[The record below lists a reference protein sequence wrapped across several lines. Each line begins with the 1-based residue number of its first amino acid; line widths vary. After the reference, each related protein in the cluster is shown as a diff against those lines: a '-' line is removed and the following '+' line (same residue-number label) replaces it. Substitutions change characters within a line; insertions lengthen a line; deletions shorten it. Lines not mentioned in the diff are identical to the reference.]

1 MEHQSVLNKPV
12 SMTTWQLA
20 HISYY
25 FRWPNHKAIQI
36 NIANGC
42 LGILLHC
49 YSLFTLHLHL
59 PKWLSRRHWFH
70 NITTTSHVRH
80 AMPITMPTY
89 TGFTWSQH
97 HKQPHSSYDTT
108 AGTEMGTI
116 HQQVVQHMKLVLQ
129 ESKFQKTIP
138 TRILFIKKEYCFTKI
153 KQD

>member
-70 NITTTSHVRH
+70 NITTTTHVRH
-80 AMPITMPTY
+80 AMPITMSTY

-97 HKQPHSSYDTT
+97 HKQPHSSYDNSRNRNGYNTPASCAT
-108 AGTEMGTI
+108 HEVSFTRK
-116 HQQVVQHMKLVLQ
+116 QVSENNTDKDIVYKKRVLFH
-129 ESKFQKTIP
+129 EN
-138 TRILFIKKEYCFTKI
+138 
-153 KQD
+153 